1 MTEKTS
7 AVQSRTHRLRTSLRF
22 GIARENVQLLLGTVL
37 LYLAFAIPYSSKFAT
52 AANTSNISQQ
62 AAVLLVVALGQML
75 ALLIGGFDISVGAN
89 MGFVSVVAAL
99 VMQWQA
105 GTAIAALV
113 GLATGAMIGFL
124 NGTLIAVLGVN
135 PFAATLGMLTFLIGF
150 GNVLSQGASVAGVE
164 DSFGYFGRLNWGP
177 LPSAVA
183 IAGVAL
189 TLTLIALREAR
200 VGLYL
205 YGVGGSRT
213 ASQLAGVPVVR
224 YEVLSYTACGL
235 LAGLAGLMLTARVSI
250 GQAELGS
257 GYELLSIAAAVIGGT
272 VIGGGT
278 ASLIGVVLGATLIQV
293 LATGL
298 AIAGVGQYRQQMAT
312 GAVIVIAAGVARIRG
327 VKLRNLLVVL
337 TGSTTR

>member
-150 GNVLSQGASVAGVE
+150 GNVLSQGPSVAGVE

-189 TLTLIALREAR
+189 TLTWIAFAR
-200 VGLYL
+200 GTRWPLFVWGRWQSYRLAARRSA
-205 YGVGGSRT
+205 GGSLR
-213 ASQLAGVPVVR
+213 SL
-224 YEVLSYTACGL
+224 
-235 LAGLAGLMLTARVSI
+235 
-250 GQAELGS
+250 ELHS
-257 GYELLSIAAAVIGGT
+257 LRAVGRIGG
-272 VIGGGT
+272 
-278 ASLIGVVLGATLIQV
+278 ANADR
-293 LATGL
+293 ACFNWTG
-298 AIAGVGQYRQQMAT
+298 
-312 GAVIVIAAGVARIRG
+312 
-327 VKLRNLLVVL
+327 
-337 TGSTTR
+337 

>member
-1 MTEKTS
+1 
-7 AVQSRTHRLRTSLRF
+7 
-22 GIARENVQLLLGTVL
+22 
-37 LYLAFAIPYSSKFAT
+37 
-52 AANTSNISQQ
+52 
-62 AAVLLVVALGQML
+62 GQML

-105 GTAIAALV
+105 GTVIAALV

-124 NGTLIAVLGVN
+124 NWTLIAVFGVN
-135 PFAATLGMLTFLIGF
+135 PFAATLGMLAFLIGF

-189 TLTLIALREAR
+189 TLIWIALREAR

-235 LAGLAGLMLTARVSI
+235 LAGLAGVMLRARGSI
-250 GQAELGS
+250 WQGC
-257 GYELLSIAAAVIGGT
+257 
-272 VIGGGT
+272 
-278 ASLIGVVLGATLIQV
+278 
-293 LATGL
+293 
-298 AIAGVGQYRQQMAT
+298 
-312 GAVIVIAAGVARIRG
+312 
-327 VKLRNLLVVL
+327 LR
-337 TGSTTR
+337 R